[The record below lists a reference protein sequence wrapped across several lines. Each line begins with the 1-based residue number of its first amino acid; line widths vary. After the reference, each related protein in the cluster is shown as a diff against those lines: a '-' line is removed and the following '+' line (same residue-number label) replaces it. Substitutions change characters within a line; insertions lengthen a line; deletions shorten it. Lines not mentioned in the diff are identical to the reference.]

1 MTDHPYSTCLLGNPD
16 ARKNMANVEGLPKYK
31 HIIANLDMLDQDIH
45 DLGNITG
52 IAVDYFDTFQTG
64 RDKDGSIACRMTY
77 DELNRFNYI
86 LRTAALRA
94 KLLHEDYLKAMKG
107 DAA

>member
-1 MTDHPYSTCLLGNPD
+1 MTEQPYSTGLPGNP
-16 ARKNMANVEGLPKYK
+16 AVCENTANAEGLSKGK